1 MARRKQDKPTS
12 SGPIFVG
19 LGPGGEHATQFV
31 LTIVEWVLREEEQV
45 ALCGPVEGE
54 ISEWIAQV
62 WDKPIQFD
70 RQHLPGNNRAAIQQE
85 TLREAFAIL
94 ADPRKKEEKQLAEL
108 LGSISL
114 DDARRLSTAIGEND
128 VSGSNKIRSEI
139 VDKLSE
145 RITPEL
151 LSAMI
156 SFFARCRAVRAAAL
170 CTIRYKEH
178 PLTLIAR
185 ARQGDRQAVLDLIK
199 IDKLFL
205 TDSCTSQVIRQ
216 AELHNDHRFLQ
227 QIAGALRYK
236 VKVGWRGGCRLYLY
250 LVFAMG
256 LELPSLTLLQLR
268 VDPGGTRFRSFPA
281 FEKFV
286 ERCRG
291 EFRQWQASLPSE
303 TPEKKE

>member
-1 MARRKQDKPTS
+1 MAKQKHDKPTS

-19 LGPGGEHATQFV
+19 LGPGEKHATQFV
-31 LTIVEWVLREEEQV
+31 LTIVEWVLRGEEV
-45 ALCGPVEGE
+45 ALRGPVEGE
-54 ISEWIAQV
+54 ISAWIAHV
-62 WDKPIQFD
+62 WDKPIEFD
-70 RQHLPGNNRAAIQQE
+70 RQDPPGKDRAAIQQE
-85 TLREAFAIL
+85 TLREAFAIS
-94 ADPRKKEEKQLAEL
+94 ADPGKKEEKQLVEL

-114 DDARRLSTAIGEND
+114 DDAQRLSTAVGETD

-139 VDKLSE
+139 ADKLSE

-151 LSAMI
+151 ISAMS
-156 SFFARCRAVRAAAL
+156 SFVARGRAVRAAAL
-170 CTIRYKEH
+170 CTIRCKEH

-227 QIAGALRYK
+227 QIARALRYK
-236 VKVGWRGGCRLYLY
+236 VKMGWRGGCRLYLY

-268 VDPGGTRFRSFPA
+268 VDPAGTRFRTFPA
-281 FEKFV
+281 FQKFV

-291 EFRQWQASLPSE
+291 EFRQWQASLPCE